1 MPTLKTKPS
10 AKQSRMT
17 VIQVALLQALDP
29 GVTARHRGAPFV
41 RAHGCPNLLGC
52 LIEDVEYSHFEA
64 GIARYREGRP
74 ERDTGYR
81 LISDLNNLIHWAVK
95 NGYRQKAFVSYKTP
109 IQKCLDEG
117 CLSREKLAQVVE
129 AIDCWSQC
137 RLEDRLVLRGLAS
150 LGLRVDEAVCF
161 SLDRI
166 DLKRWEYVQDDKSG
180 RLRLIPIPL
189 DMQVLLEKARQE
201 STFNERLKVDGR
213 RLISAPALIKLVAEI
228 GLSLDLPGLTPIL
241 LSRSFT
247 FGR

>member
-1 MPTLKTKPS
+1 
-10 AKQSRMT
+10 
-17 VIQVALLQALDP
+17 
-29 GVTARHRGAPFV
+29 
-41 RAHGCPNLLGC
+41 LLGC
-52 LIEDVEYSHFEA
+52 YIEEVEYSHFEA

-95 NGYRQKAFVSYKTP
+95 NGYRKKAFVSYKTP
-109 IQKCLDEG
+109 TQKCLDEG

-137 RLEDRLVLRGLAS
+137 RPEDRLILRGLAS

-161 SLDRI
+161 SLERVNF
-166 DLKRWEYVQDDKSG
+166 KRWEYVQDDKSG
-180 RLRLIPIPL
+180 HLRMIPIPL
-189 DMQVLLEKARQE
+189 DMQVLLCKARQE
-201 STFNERLKVDGR
+201 LESNETFKIDGR
-213 RLISAPALIKLVAEI
+213 RLISAPALIKLVAEVGQSI
-228 GLSLDLPGLTPIL
+228 DEQGLTPIL

>member
-1 MPTLKTKPS
+1 M
-10 AKQSRMT
+10 
-17 VIQVALLQALDP
+17 
-29 GVTARHRGAPFV
+29 
-41 RAHGCPNLLGC
+41 LGC